1 MLVYQRVT
9 GMALFTDV
17 AGKSIGHPHGWRSLP
32 WWTRCA
38 NGEPSFSS
46 AALLEWNGRINRL
59 NSANQ
64 GRIRKIL
71 RKIYLGAQLITIS
84 HDITRYYN
92 ILLRIMHRATGPT
105 IGLHPRET
113 FEIKDSVTCGKI
125 PRDEKNSPKIS
136 SIKDYNSTMNSTWWF
151 HNIYIYIIIYH
162 NTTDSFR

>member
-1 MLVYQRVT
+1 MLQANPLDIRMDGVLFRDGPVVQMGSHHFPVQR
-9 GMALFTDV
+9 F
-17 AGKSIGHPHGWRSLP
+17 
-32 WWTRCA
+32 
-38 NGEPSFSS
+38 
-46 AALLEWNGRINRL
+46 WNGMEGSNRL

-151 HNIYIYIIIYH
+151 HNIYIYIYIYH
-162 NTTDSFR
+162 NIS